1 MVAKAGV
8 AKDKAHEL
16 LSILA
21 LRVRVELWEGAAML
35 AVKLKAE
42 CIPTPEG
49 SVSRRQAGVY
59 PRREPLLGGLRQTA
73 LREPQPLIAAIHI
86 PGLLHPVTNPSRD
99 SLR

>member
-21 LRVRVELWEGAAML
+21 LRFRVELWEGAAML

-49 SVSRRQAGVY
+49 SVSRRQAWGVACRCSLSCG
-59 PRREPLLGGLRQTA
+59 PTWRALPAAGAGPAVSRAGASDLNEPKNTKGL
-73 LREPQPLIAAIHI
+73 
-86 PGLLHPVTNPSRD
+86 
-99 SLR
+99 

>member
-49 SVSRRQAGVY
+49 SVSRRQAGVWPVAARCHVDLRGGRY
-59 PRREPLLGGLRQTA
+59 PPRAPA
-73 LREPQPLIAAIHI
+73 LRFHGLAHLI
-86 PGLLHPVTNPSRD
+86 
-99 SLR
+99 